1 MSKTD
6 SGKSDAGNSEPNNL
20 DPQATK
26 SNPKESRSAAEQISF
41 FIALIILLGIIG
53 SVGYLWVSDRAQ
65 SPAVLQISTKS
76 IEQREASYYLP
87 FTVTNLGGQTAAT
100 VQVIAEL
107 RINNEIVEWGEQT
120 IDFLS
125 QEQEAEGT
133 FIFVRNPDEGE
144 LTVRVASYSKP

>member
-1 MSKTD
+1 MSKAD
-6 SGKSDAGNSEPNNL
+6 SGKPDADNSEPNNP
-20 DPQATK
+20 DVRETK

-41 FIALIILLGIIG
+41 FIALIILLGVVG

-65 SPAVLQISTKS
+65 SPAVLQLSTTS
-76 IEQREASYYLP
+76 IEQREANYYLP

-107 RINNEIVEWGEQT
+107 RINNEIVERGEQT

-125 QEQEAEGT
+125 REQEAEGT
-133 FIFVRNPDEGE
+133 FVFVRNPDEGE